1 MFGREDLQRRERE
14 LLAPY
19 GMKSGDSLGRV
30 HPEQEHPLRTPFQ
43 RDKDRIIHCAAFR
56 RMEYKTQVFLNHEGD
71 HFRTRLTHTAE
82 VAQISRTLARNL
94 GLNEDLTEAMA
105 LAHDIGHTCF
115 GHEGEQVLNEIL
127 AGEGGFEHNAQ
138 ALRIVDLLEER
149 YPDFPGLNLT
159 FEMREF
165 LAKKSSPRFSF
176 MAPGEVWNDDA
187 PLLEAQI
194 VDLADEIAYNNHDV
208 DDGLRSG
215 LISWDQLLTV
225 PLWQSI
231 AVELRARHPG
241 IDEHFL
247 QVQGVRC
254 LIDRQVSDALTATRK
269 RLQESGIR
277 SVQDVRSQRGIVA
290 DFSKEIRREV
300 NRLKDF
306 LLVSLYEHPYVRE
319 KTDAAQD
326 ILRALFDF
334 YVNEQG
340 PLPVRHESDGR
351 NRSRKRSTADYL
363 AGMTDRYALKQYR
376 EKIGPVPQTLLTSTA
391 GESPSDCGGELQP

>member
-1 MFGREDLQRRERE
+1 MFCREELERRERE

-19 GMKSGDSLGRV
+19 GMKSADSRGRV
-30 HPEQEHPLRTPFQ
+30 HPEEEHALRTPFQ

-82 VAQISRTLARNL
+82 VAQISRTLARSL

-115 GHEGEQVLNEIL
+115 GHEGEQVLNELL

-149 YPDFPGLNLT
+149 YPGFPGLNLT
-159 FEMREF
+159 FEMRES

-187 PLLEAQI
+187 PLLEAQV

-215 LISWDQLLTV
+215 LILWDQLLTV
-225 PLWQSI
+225 PLWASI
-231 AVELRARHPG
+231 AAELRSRYPG
-241 IDEHFL
+241 IDDRHL
-247 QVQGVRC
+247 QVQGVRR
-254 LIDRQVSDALTATRK
+254 LIDRQVGDSLDATQG
-269 RLQESGIR
+269 RLRDSGIE
-277 SVQDVRSQRGIVA
+277 SVEDLRNTSEGLV
-290 DFSKEIRREV
+290 DFSPQLREEV
-300 NRLKDF
+300 NRLKEF
-306 LLVSLYEHPYVRE
+306 LRLNLYDHPHVRE
-319 KTDAAQD
+319 KTNAGKGVLRRLFRFYLDRQD
-326 ILRALFDF
+326 LLPARQRGEGFD
-334 YVNEQG
+334 
-340 PLPVRHESDGR
+340 ESAHR
-351 NRSRKRSTADYL
+351 TTADYL
-363 AGMTDRYALKQYR
+363 AGMTDRYALRKYQ
-376 EKIGPVPQTLLTSTA
+376 EMIGPVPETLVTPA
-391 GESPSDCGGELQP
+391 PEI